1 MIERVCVTVYVCVNV
16 WRHVCTSMPCVHVYT
31 VYDSDEMVQ
40 IIFDCEK
47 NNVFVYI
54 FVYFI

>member
-1 MIERVCVTVYVCVNV
+1 MIERVCITVYVCVNV